1 MQTKQH
7 SSWSRRRLAASLVA
21 AALSLMYA
29 GAPLQAQTLQGGSN
43 VAAAGKMQQARQAAE
58 RDLRQF
64 VAHHTQTKGGSAP
77 AEFPLDV
84 NDVQDL
90 RDAKIDYGFQV
101 HTVDPTEL
109 LASRTPLRNM
119 IKPSAQWRFVIS
131 LNGKPIGLAT
141 VEEQNGRYDTVAYGA
156 AVLAKD
162 VDASAAVHGNSDRS
176 NLRFVRIY
184 QAQSDF
190 LEVVSAKDGQAR
202 YAPLHSAR
210 ESLLMQQRALKEGNS
225 ADTLIEAQELLGPL
239 KSAVKA
245 NVDAFR

>member
-1 MQTKQH
+1 MQTKKH
-7 SSWSRRRLAASLVA
+7 PSWPRRTLALSMVA
-21 AALSLMYA
+21 AALSLLA
-29 GAPLQAQTLQGGSN
+29 CAPLQAQTLQAVNS
-43 VAAAGKMQQARQAAE
+43 VAAAGKLQLARQAAQ

-64 VAHHTQTKGGSAP
+64 IEHHMQTKSGSAP
-77 AEFPLDV
+77 AEFPLEV

-90 RDAKIDYGFQV
+90 RDAKIEYGFQV

-109 LASRTPLRNM
+109 LASRSPLRNM
-119 IKPSAQWRFVIS
+119 IKPTAQWRFVIA

-162 VDASAAVHGNSDRS
+162 VDATAAVHGNSERS
-176 NLRFVRIY
+176 NLRFVRVY

-210 ESLLMQQRALKEGNS
+210 ESLLMQQRALKEGSNTDS
-225 ADTLIEAQELLGPL
+225 LIEAQDLLAPL
-239 KSAVKA
+239 KSAVKS
-245 NVDAFR
+245 NVDSFR